1 MKRFQVSRA
10 LWISLLVTLAAGPAL
25 AQSNAEVNA
34 AVQFNFSNPGARSLG
49 LGGAFIGLA
58 DDATA
63 AYTNPAGLTN
73 LSKPEVSFEG
83 RYFLYRNDFLD
94 SGHALGTP
102 SGMGTDTVAGG
113 VRSRTHDVSKS
124 FSFLSFVYP
133 QERWAVAVYR
143 HELAN
148 FQTKFQ
154 TNGAF
159 LTPPGKTCSQS
170 DSSGCYRLFPA
181 QASLDLKIIEYG
193 ASVAVRFGG
202 FSLGVGV
209 TSSQYA
215 QTSQVTRFN
224 FPSSSFDKAT
234 YTSINS
240 IDFIDGSAS
249 EHVTVNAGLLW
260 KATRNFWVGAVYR
273 QGPKFHNQVSVFD
286 AVNDNSFFATGTFH
300 VPDVYGVGVTLKPTD
315 SFTACLDFNR
325 ILYSQLTKE
334 FVDIFNDDGN
344 GNLLS
349 TKDFHVDDGN
359 VYRLGLQYVVP
370 LGDNSLALRAG
381 AWRDPDHH
389 VRFTGTVVDPQSAA
403 NSLLFQP
410 GKDEYHYTG
419 GLGFTLGEHFQVD
432 AAADIATSVR
442 TGSVSAVVRF

>member
-10 LWISLLVTLAAGPAL
+10 LWISLLVMLAAGPAL
-25 AQSNAEVNA
+25 AQSNAEVAA

-94 SGHALGTP
+94 SGHAFGAPT
-102 SGMGTDTVAGG
+102 GIGTDTVAGE
-113 VRSRTHDVSKS
+113 VHSRTHDVTKS

-133 QERWAVAVYR
+133 QEGWAVAVYR

-159 LTPPGKTCSQS
+159 YLPC
-170 DSSGCYRLFPA
+170 DSSGCYRIFPV

-202 FSLGVGV
+202 FSLGLGA

-215 QTSQVTRFN
+215 ETSQVTRFE
-224 FPSSSFDKAT
+224 FPTNIFDKAN
-234 YTSINS
+234 YTTSGTS
-240 IDFIDGSAS
+240 SGVDGSAS
-249 EHVTVNAGLLW
+249 EHITVNAGLLW
-260 KATRNFWVGAVYR
+260 KANRHFSVGAVYR
-273 QGPKFHNQVSVFD
+273 QGPKFHNKVF
-286 AVNDNSFFATGTFH
+286 ASFNDSNPVFFDATGTFH
-300 VPDVYGVGVTLKPTD
+300 VPDVYGIGLTLKPTD
-315 SFTACLDFNR
+315 SFTACFDFNR

-334 FVDIFNDDGN
+334 FVNIFDVD
-344 GNLLS
+344 LS
-349 TKDFHVDDGN
+349 TNHLAFTKEYRVDDGN
-359 VYRLGLQYVVP
+359 VYRLGVQYVVP
-370 LGDNSLALRAG
+370 LGVNGLALRAG
-381 AWRDPDHH
+381 AWRDPDHK
-389 VRFTGTVVDPQSAA
+389 VRYTGQNLPQI
-403 NSLLFQP
+403 LLFRP
-410 GKDEYHYTG
+410 GTEEYHYTG
-419 GLGFTLGEHFQVD
+419 GLGFTLGDHFQVD
-432 AAADIATSVR
+432 AAADMATSVR
-442 TGSVSAVVRF
+442 TGSVSAVVRY